1 MHDTGVVFIP
11 LRRAAL
17 CCEETCEALF
27 ALGRGE
33 DPVDAPCPAC
43 GGTTWVPLTSF
54 VVPIGLAVEPVG
66 PPLSAPAAAP
76 ANPSW
81 RI

>member
-1 MHDTGVVFIP
+1 MYDKGVVFIR

-27 ALGRGE
+27 ALGGNE
-33 DPVDAPCPAC
+33 DPFDAPCPAC

-54 VVPIGLAVEPVG
+54 VVPIGLAVERVESPFPG
-66 PPLSAPAAAP
+66 Q
-76 ANPSW
+76 
-81 RI
+81 I

>member
-1 MHDTGVVFIP
+1 MDTGVVFIR

-27 ALGRGE
+27 EMGGR
-33 DPVDAPCPAC
+33 DTLLYPTCPGC

-54 VVPIGLAVEPVG
+54 VVPIGLAEEPVA
-66 PPLSAPAAAP
+66 LVRSDERASATP
-76 ANPSW
+76 
-81 RI
+81 